1 MSQDGVSGPDL
12 VFKLRVVKRGQL
24 ALEAVAADPDSS
36 RELAERALA
45 RFPKLAMGLASASS
59 SRGRAASRRGVQST
73 QAPNAQQMSAF
84 ALAIVKS
91 SVPRGENSSRSVFEN
106 AIAIASAIHAGP
118 RPLA

>member
-59 SRGRAASRRGVQST
+59 SRGGLRPDAGFRA
-73 QAPNAQQMSAF
+73 
-84 ALAIVKS
+84 
-91 SVPRGENSSRSVFEN
+91 
-106 AIAIASAIHAGP
+106 P
-118 RPLA
+118 RPRTPSR